1 MNNLVDFTGKHILVM
16 GASTGIGAT
25 TAITLNKLGA
35 NVDIMARNEEA
46 LHEVLNEMENN
57 GHNAVY
63 KLDVTDFDSIN
74 EAVSL
79 AVTEQGPYDGF
90 VYAIGV
96 ALNSPLPQNSL
107 NKIEWIFKTNYF
119 GFVESVRQITKK
131 GRFNPGM
138 RIVGI
143 SSVAALR
150 GDISQ
155 TLYSGTKAAMD
166 GSVRSMAPEL
176 AKKGICINTVAP
188 GMVNTKKYLNY
199 VKDYGTEG
207 IRYEILKDRQFR
219 GIGET
224 QDVANAIVFLLSP
237 AARMITGVCMP
248 VDGGYR
254 I

>member
-1 MNNLVDFTGKHILVM
+1 MKNIVDFTGKHMLVM
-16 GASTGIGAT
+16 GASSGIGAT

-46 LHEVLNEMENN
+46 LREVINKMET

-63 KLDVTDFDSIN
+63 KLDVKDFDNIS
-74 EAVSL
+74 EVVSL
-79 AVTEQGPYDGF
+79 AVSEQGPYDGF
-90 VYAIGV
+90 VYAVGV
-96 ALNSPLPQNSL
+96 ALNSPIQQNTL
-107 NKIEWIFKTNYF
+107 KKMQWIFKTNYF
-119 GFVESVRQITKK
+119 GFVESIRQLTKK

-143 SSVAALR
+143 SSVASIR

-155 TLYSGTKAAMD
+155 SLYCGSKAAMD
-166 GSVRSMAPEL
+166 GTVRSMAAEL
-176 AKKGICINTVAP
+176 SKKDICINTVAP
-188 GMVNTKKYLNY
+188 SMINTRMYKDYIR
-199 VKDYGTEG
+199 DYGTEG
-207 IRYEILKDRQFR
+207 IRYEILKNRLIR

-224 QDVANAIVFLLSP
+224 QDVANAIAFLLSP

-254 I
+254 A